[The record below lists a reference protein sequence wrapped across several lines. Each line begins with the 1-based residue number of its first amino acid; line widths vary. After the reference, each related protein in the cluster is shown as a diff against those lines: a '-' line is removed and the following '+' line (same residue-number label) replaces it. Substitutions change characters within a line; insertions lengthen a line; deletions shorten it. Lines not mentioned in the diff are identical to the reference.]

1 MSEIETLT
9 SLGLTS
15 YEAKA
20 YVALLSLGVSSAE
33 DVGRESK
40 IPNGRIYSVLNSLV
54 DRRLVN
60 VQNSRPKLFDPIDPK
75 VALKNLLKAQ
85 KEHYDNEYENLV
97 KRSSEVESLL
107 NGLVPQKTDN
117 SIFWT
122 VAVGV
127 DEVRRLT
134 IQQFDEA
141 QSEVLIFIGNS
152 ELLYERFI
160 DRYKDVMNKVD
171 EVADRNIEIR
181 VIVGFQNMES
191 LPILA
196 KKATEKGVVLNPERL
211 KMVRFA
217 VSTSSPFDIIDG
229 ERVLVRVSN
238 QVNSAESLAAIAVW
252 DISLANELRNNFNK
266 LWENGKKL

>member
-9 SLGLTS
+9 SLGLTT

-20 YVALLSLGVSSAE
+20 YVTLLSLGVSSAE
-33 DVGRESK
+33 DVGRESR
-40 IPNGRIYSVLNSLV
+40 IPNGRIYSVLNSLA

-60 VQNSRPKLFDPIDPK
+60 VQNSRPKLFDPVDPK
-75 VALKNLLKAQ
+75 VALKNLLSAK
-85 KEHYDNEYENLV
+85 KEHYDNEYESLV
-97 KRSSEVESLL
+97 RQSSEVEGLL
-107 NGLVPQKTDN
+107 DVLIPRKVDN
-117 SIFWT
+117 SMFWT
-122 VAVGV
+122 VAVGA

-141 QSEVLIFIGNS
+141 KSEVLIFIGNS

-160 DRYKDVMNKVD
+160 DRYKDALNKVD
-171 EVADRNIEIR
+171 EVADRDIEVR
-181 VIVGFQNMES
+181 VIVGFQNMSS

-196 KKATEKGVVLNPERL
+196 KKATEKGVVFNPERL

-238 QVNSAESLAAIAVW
+238 PVNAAESLAAIAVW
-252 DISLANELRNNFNK
+252 DISLANELRDKFNK
-266 LWENGKKL
+266 LWDNGKKL